1 MFRTVFRRQF
11 SILKDITLKTST
23 NLCLE
28 VEISIPM
35 ENSINEKVKNT
46 KSVWNYEQGS

>member
-1 MFRTVFRRQF
+1 MFRTGFRRQF
-11 SILKDITLKTST
+11 SILIDLTLKKST

-35 ENSINEKVKNT
+35 EKSINEKVKNT
-46 KSVWNYEQGS
+46 KSV

>member
-1 MFRTVFRRQF
+1 MGKLIKMFRTVFRRQF
-11 SILKDITLKTST
+11 SILIDLTLKKGT

-35 ENSINEKVKNT
+35 EKSINENVKNT
-46 KSVWNYEQGS
+46 KSV